1 MYYDGLANQEQPIK
15 LTVSTMQ
22 QSSGLAK
29 HDQTDSHPH
38 TSDDAL
44 IPPLEH
50 VLHTK
55 WPSAA
60 VVWTGCEPIL

>member
-15 LTVSTMQ
+15 LTLSTMQ

-29 HDQTDSHPH
+29 HDQIDSHLH
-38 TSDDAL
+38 KSEDAL

-55 WPSAA
+55 WPTAA